1 MKNIK
6 PVGKTVLLQ
15 RTFGGRKT
23 TEAGIIYDDKV
34 TNKMVWSKVID
45 IGPHLTED
53 IKIGDL
59 VLWDITKIKGTNNGL
74 DIVSQDSI
82 YMVDRS

>member
-1 MKNIK
+1 MSNIK
-6 PVGKTVLLQ
+6 PVGKTVLLE
-15 RTFGGRKT
+15 RLFGGRKT

-53 IKIGDL
+53 IQIGDH
-59 VLWDITKIKGTNNGL
+59 VLWDITKMKGSNNGL
-74 DIVSQDSI
+74 DIVSQDEI
-82 YMVDRS
+82 YLVERS

>member
-1 MKNIK
+1 MSNIK
-6 PVGKTVLLQ
+6 PVGKTVLLE

-34 TNKMVWSKVID
+34 TNKLVWSKVID

-53 IKIGDL
+53 IQIGDL
-59 VLWDITKIKGTNNGL
+59 VLWDITKMKGSNNGL
-74 DIVSQDSI
+74 DIVSQDEI
-82 YMVDRS
+82 YLVERP

>member
-1 MKNIK
+1 MNNIK
-6 PVGKTVLLQ
+6 PVGKTVLLE

-34 TNKMVWSKVID
+34 TNKLVWSKVID

-53 IKIGDL
+53 IQIGDL
-59 VLWDITKIKGTNNGL
+59 VLWDITKMKGSNNGL
-74 DIVSQDSI
+74 DIVSQDEI
-82 YMVDRS
+82 YLVERP

>member
-6 PVGKTVLLQ
+6 PVGKTVLLK

-34 TNKMVWSKVID
+34 TNKMVWSEVVD
-45 IGPHLTED
+45 VGPHLTED
-53 IKIGDL
+53 IRVGDL
-59 VLWDITKIKGTNNGL
+59 VLWDISKMKGSHNSL
-74 DIVSQDSI
+74 DIADQDSI
-82 YMVDRS
+82 YLVDRP

>member
-1 MKNIK
+1 MSNIK
-6 PVGKTVLLQ
+6 PVGKTVLLE
-15 RTFGGRKT
+15 RLFGGRKT

-34 TNKMVWSKVID
+34 TNKLVWSKVID

-59 VLWDITKIKGTNNGL
+59 VLWDITKMKGSNNGL
-74 DIVSQDSI
+74 DIVSQDEI
-82 YMVDRS
+82 YLVERS

>member
-1 MKNIK
+1 MSNIK
-6 PVGKTVLLQ
+6 PVGKTVLLE

-34 TNKMVWSKVID
+34 TNKLVWSKVID

-53 IKIGDL
+53 IQIGDL
-59 VLWDITKIKGTNNGL
+59 VLWDITKLKGSNNGL
-74 DIVSQDSI
+74 DIVSQDEI
-82 YMVDRS
+82 YLVERP